1 MEPWLVLAGTIFTA
15 VSSVLAVIITN
26 NRANR
31 EITAKI
37 ETVNAVQE
45 EKITELTREVRRHN
59 NFAERIPAVEGNIKL
74 LEDRI
79 KNVNHRLD
87 NIEKNDKG
95 GLTRV

>member
-79 KNVNHRLD
+79 KNVNRRLD